1 MHIKHLDVF
10 QAIKQKA
17 NKRQQQNYK
26 TVNTSDKEILDMP
39 QGKD

>member
-10 QAIKQKA
+10 QVIKQKA
-17 NKRQQQNYK
+17 TKKRQQDYK
-26 TVNTSDKEILDMP
+26 TLNTSDKEILDMP